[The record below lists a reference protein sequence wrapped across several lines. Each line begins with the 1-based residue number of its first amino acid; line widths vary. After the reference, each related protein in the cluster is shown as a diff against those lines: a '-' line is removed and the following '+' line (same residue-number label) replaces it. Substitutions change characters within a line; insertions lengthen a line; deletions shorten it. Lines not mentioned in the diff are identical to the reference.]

1 MKFEKDQH
9 LGHLGITFGVTRFTV
24 TPSDR
29 CNLRTLHFPE
39 AKAANYE
46 VCNRVVEL
54 YDKML
59 TRDLPCVMTVAISKP
74 LTRQQG
80 DLLNDQRMDI
90 ARIIAAAVTVATKPI
105 SGLTSVAAGYGAN
118 RFVLNKLPTYH
129 AGDIII
135 GFDAQVSG
143 GIGPQRSTSSMIIK
157 AYGE

>member
-1 MKFEKDQH
+1 VKLEKDQR
-9 LGHLGITFGVTRFTV
+9 LGHFGITFYTTRFTV

-39 AKAANYE
+39 AKAAGYE

-74 LTRQQG
+74 LTRRQG

-90 ARIIAAAVTVATKPI
+90 ARITAAAVTAAIKPVSI
-105 SGLTSVAAGYGAN
+105 PAGLAAGYGAGT
-118 RFVLNKLPTYH
+118 FVLNKLPTYH

-135 GFDAQVSG
+135 GFDARVSG
-143 GIGPQRSTSSMIIK
+143 GIGPQRSNSSMIIK

>member
-1 MKFEKDQH
+1 VKLEKDQR
-9 LGHLGITFGVTRFTV
+9 LGHFGITFYTTRFTV

-39 AKAANYE
+39 AKAAGYE

-74 LTRQQG
+74 LTRRQG

-90 ARIIAAAVTVATKPI
+90 ARITAAAVTVATKPI
-105 SGLTSVAAGYGAN
+105 SGPTSVAAGYGAN